1 MPLQV
6 GKCFLKNKIKNWQMD
21 MNGWKLIKNWQM
33 DMNGWKLGYFET
45 KKKFSPNMNN
55 PLNTS
60 IGID

>member
-21 MNGWKLIKNWQM
+21 MNGWKL
-33 DMNGWKLGYFET
+33 GYFET
-45 KKKFSPNMNN
+45 KKKFNPNMNN